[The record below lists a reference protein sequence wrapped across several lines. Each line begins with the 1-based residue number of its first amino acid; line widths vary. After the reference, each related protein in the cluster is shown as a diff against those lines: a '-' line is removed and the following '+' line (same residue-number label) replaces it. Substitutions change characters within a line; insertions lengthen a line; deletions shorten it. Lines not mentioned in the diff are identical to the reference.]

1 MICKGG
7 TRSHPTSLA
16 QHLLKTDNERVVVVE
31 LKHTATQDL
40 KEALNDMHLTVAMTK
55 GTKSLYHAQINP
67 ARDEQMTPEQWK
79 YSVDEMEKRL
89 GFTGQPRAVV
99 YHEKKGRAHL
109 HVVWQRVD
117 VEKGK
122 VIGTSNDYYIHK
134 KLGRDLE
141 RRFKH
146 KELKAEFGENWE
158 KMNERQQTVRDGY
171 SPKQLKARISQIYE
185 RYKND
190 PKRFE
195 KELKKAGFDLA
206 KGKKGMVM
214 VSSKGE
220 IHSLMRYTSQK
231 KKDIEKQL
239 GEINKH
245 LPEATKLA
253 QSKVQEKSQ
262 DRQKSNLKKKQVNT
276 FVENASHILEKDEI
290 GKSSAKFEKIKKEF
304 KQKQFEKM
312 RKEFSENSDALKNA
326 DNSTVEAFELM
337 KRELE
342 LEKEREKQRQKGKD
356 KGYSR

>member
-16 QHLLKTDNERVVVVE
+16 QHLLKTDNERVIVVE

-79 YSVDEMEKRL
+79 HSVDEMEKRL
-89 GFTGQPRAVV
+89 GFTGQPRVVV

-122 VIGTSNDYYIHK
+122 VIQTSNDYYIHK

-141 RRFKH
+141 KRFKH

-171 SPKQLKARISQIYE
+171 SPKQLKARISQIYQK
-185 RYKND
+185 YKND
-190 PKRFE
+190 PKQFE

-231 KKDIEKQL
+231 KKDVEKQL
-239 GEINKH
+239 GELEKH

-253 QSKVQEKSQ
+253 KSKVQEKSQ
-262 DRQKSNLKKKQVNT
+262 DKQKLRPKKEVNT
-276 FVENASHILEKDEI
+276 FVENAFDILEKDEI
-290 GKSSAKFEKIKKEF
+290 GKSAAKFEKIKKEF

-312 RKEFSENSDALKNA
+312 RKEFSENSDAIKNA
-326 DNSTVEAFELM
+326 DSSTVEAFERM

-342 LEKEREKQRQKGKD
+342 LEKERKNEK
-356 KGYSR
+356 SRGRGFSR